1 MKIDEIE
8 QYITD
13 SLLLLMKNTP
23 YEKITMESIA
33 QKAGVSRRT
42 IYRYFNNKSEILDMM
57 FANTVKRYVDK
68 IKDEMSGNGNTL
80 VTSFK
85 FVLDNAEMFVLA
97 YKNNM
102 LSNITNTINEVVKD
116 IVLHRNKNAKNWSKK
131 YFDCYVS
138 FTTGGIYGLLYEWLK
153 TGSDKNPVE
162 IFEVYKN
169 VIADLDKKF

>member
-8 QYITD
+8 QYITQ
-13 SLLLLMKNTP
+13 SLLMLMKNTP
-23 YEKITMESIA
+23 YEKITMESIEK
-33 QKAGVSRRT
+33 KAGVSRRT
-42 IYRYFNNKSEILDMM
+42 IYRYFSNRSEILDML
-57 FANTVKRYVDK
+57 FSNTVKHYADK
-68 IKDEMSGNGNTL
+68 VKFEMSGNGNVL

-85 FVLDNAEMFVLA
+85 FVLDNAELFVLA
-97 YKNNM
+97 YKNN
-102 LSNITNTINEVVKD
+102 LLANITSAINEVVKD
-116 IVLHRNKNAKNWSKK
+116 IVLHQNSHAKKWSKK

-138 FTTGGIYGLLYEWLK
+138 FTTGGIYGLLYEWLR